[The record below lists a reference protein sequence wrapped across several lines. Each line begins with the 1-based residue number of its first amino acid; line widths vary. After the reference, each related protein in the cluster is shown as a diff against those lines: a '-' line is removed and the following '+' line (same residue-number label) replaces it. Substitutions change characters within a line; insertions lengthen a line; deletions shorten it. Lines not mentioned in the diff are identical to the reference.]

1 MSGIQ
6 NVAGQ
11 TTSQQTMPFVPEP
24 INAFVSF
31 KIAPENLQEVL
42 YRLVEL
48 RNNPP
53 EGIVINKIVPVA
65 GRLDCVLD
73 VTAASPD
80 DHFLFVTEDL
90 GKIKG
95 ITSVES
101 LVGNENWLN
110 YIAASRAGL
119 TNQGSSPSQPMM
131 MMWSKQSPMGNTYG
145 TWSQQQQRVQG
156 SRAARYRQTFPH

>member
-1 MSGIQ
+1 VEEKKMSGMQ
-6 NVAGQ
+6 NVGQ
-11 TTSQQTMPFVPEP
+11 TSQPTQLLQEP
-24 INAFVSF
+24 LEAFVTF
-31 KIAPENLQEVL
+31 KIAPENMQEVL

-48 RNNPP
+48 KNNPP

-65 GRLDCVLD
+65 GRLDCVID

-90 GKIKG
+90 GKIRG

-110 YIAASRAGL
+110 YIAAARAGV
-119 TNQGSSPSQPMM
+119 TQQAPPPTQT
-131 MMWSKQSPMGNTYG
+131 MWGKQTTPYTSG
-145 TWSQQQQRVQG
+145 QQQMPQG
-156 SRAARYRQTFPH
+156 SRAARYRQAFPH